1 MHANPGEREKKKEGW
16 QKRSSFRSFIEKW
29 LRDGQ
34 RHREKQR
41 QTDRRAEREREGGG
55 AQRALESHVEKQTDI
70 AQREIETDR
79 TTDRQAGREMRK
91 GQRDL

>member
-1 MHANPGEREKKKEGW
+1 MAE
-16 QKRSSFRSFIEKW
+16 
-29 LRDGQ
+29 
-34 RHREKQR
+34 R
-41 QTDRRAEREREGGG
+41 QTETERNRDRPTGGQREREGGG
-55 AQRALESHVEKQTDI
+55 AQRALESHIEKQTDI